1 MVLALSFLTD
11 LETHSE
17 YTVVGAKKAS
27 FTKTMYTPSML
38 KNSKTQKKKKNKNCQ
53 YTVLGN
59 TG

>member
-38 KNSKTQKKKKNKNCQ
+38 KNSKKKKKKCQ
-53 YTVLGN
+53 QTVLGD

>member
-1 MVLALSFLTD
+1 MLALSFLTD

-38 KNSKTQKKKKNKNCQ
+38 KNSKKKNVNKLF
-53 YTVLGN
+53 LGIQVKLP
-59 TG
+59 